1 MTPGWRRAGAL
12 VLLLAGGA
20 LLGILGAFVQAHRAL
35 VETPW
40 GVAALPWG
48 VPLVWLALVAGI
60 RGGAAL
66 VGTRWGAWSVM
77 LGWLVATVAL
87 SAESPSGDVALSGGG
102 RQLTYLLGGV
112 IIGSAAAT
120 LRVPR
125 PVRFS
130 GDATEP
136 GRGGERPSDTGSP
149 RV

>member
-1 MTPGWRRAGAL
+1 VTPGWRRAGLL
-12 VLLLAGGA
+12 VLLLAGGGV
-20 LLGILGAFVQAHRAL
+20 LGLLGAFVQAHRIV

-40 GVAALPWG
+40 GVVAVPWG

-66 VGTRWGAWSVM
+66 VGTRWGAWAVM

-112 IIGSAAAT
+112 ILGSAAAT
-120 LRVPR
+120 LRVP
-125 PVRFS
+125 PAVRFS
-130 GDATEP
+130 RDAREP
-136 GRGGERPSDTGSP
+136 GEVEERPSATGSP

>member
-1 MTPGWRRAGAL
+1 VTPGWRRAGAL

-20 LLGILGAFVQAHRAL
+20 AVGVLGAFVQAHRVL

-40 GVAALPWG
+40 GVVAVPWG
-48 VPLVWLALVAGI
+48 VPLVWLALIAGI
-60 RGGAAL
+60 RGGAAF
-66 VGTRWGAWSVM
+66 VGTRWGAWAVM
-77 LGWLVATVAL
+77 LGWLVTTVAL

-112 IIGSAAAT
+112 ILGSAAAT

-125 PVRFS
+125 PVRSF

-136 GRGGERPSDTGSP
+136 GVGEERPSATGSP
-149 RV
+149 KV